1 MANWRAPT
9 ETDLAA
15 ALSQREIDAFRASPA
30 ASLAEDP
37 VAALLAQAAGETRGA
52 CRSNGRVRMGPEGTV
67 PPSLMRAVVAIAA
80 FDALKRLPVAVG
92 EDRRRAK
99 EDALALLEKV
109 AEGRITPE
117 GDGEP
122 DDDSRPA
129 TSPLADDGPPRTLGG
144 PLW

>member
-1 MANWRAPT
+1 MATWRAPT

-30 ASLAEDP
+30 ASMAEDP
-37 VAALLAQAAGETRGA
+37 VAALLAQAAGEARAA
-52 CRSNGRVRMGPEGTV
+52 CRSNGRVRMGPDGTV

-80 FDALKRLPVAVG
+80 FDALKRLPAPVG
-92 EDRRRAK
+92 EDRRQAK
-99 EDALALLEKV
+99 DDALSLLEKV
-109 AEGRITPE
+109 AQGRITPE
-117 GDGEP
+117 GDGE

-129 TSPLADDGPPRTLGG
+129 TTPLADDGPPRTLGG